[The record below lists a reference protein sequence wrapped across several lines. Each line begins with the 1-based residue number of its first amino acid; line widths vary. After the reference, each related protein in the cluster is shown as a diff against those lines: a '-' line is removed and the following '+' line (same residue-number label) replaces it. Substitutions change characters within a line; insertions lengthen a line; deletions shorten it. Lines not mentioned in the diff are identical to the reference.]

1 MAADWFYMKDG
12 TRFGPIDAA
21 KLKQFADS
29 GVIRPDELVWK
40 QGVKQWAKAA
50 SVRGLFEP
58 QAFTADAGTTPQPET
73 NEETAGIESGGYSGE
88 AEQPIVV
95 EARKRTFRKR
105 KTFPALGFV
114 AGLFVLVAALIMLCG
129 VLGFIALM
137 TQAAGATG
145 EFGDPSTAGLV
156 LGAFVAVLV
165 AAAFAVI
172 YLASAE
178 VIRLALYAVTLLE
191 DIRDEAAHIA

>member
-21 KLKQFADS
+21 TLKQLADS
-29 GVIRPDELVWK
+29 GVIRPDSLVWK

-50 SVRGLFEP
+50 AVKGLFDAQAVAADVAASQQTEP
-58 QAFTADAGTTPQPET
+58 L
-73 NEETAGIESGGYSGE
+73 EEATDIDSGPGSGDL
-88 AEQPIVV
+88 EQPILVR
-95 EARKRTFRKR
+95 ASKRTFRKR

-114 AGLFVLVAALIMLCG
+114 AGIFTLMAILIMTGGLLACIG
-129 VLGFIALM
+129 VF
-137 TQAAGATG
+137 
-145 EFGDPSTAGLV
+145 STA
-156 LGAFVAVLV
+156 LGANQEGGGQSPGFLIFLAIGLLIL

-191 DIRDEAAHIA
+191 DIRDEA

>member
-1 MAADWFYMKDG
+1 MAADWFYTKDG

-21 KLKQFADS
+21 KLKQLADS
-29 GVIRPDELVWK
+29 GVIRPDDLVWK

-50 SVRGLFEP
+50 AVKGLFDAQAVAAGVGVFHQTEP
-58 QAFTADAGTTPQPET
+58 LEEATDIDTVAG
-73 NEETAGIESGGYSGE
+73 SGTDSGD
-88 AEQPIVV
+88 PIVV
-95 EARKRTFRKR
+95 QARKRTFRKR

-114 AGLFVLVAALIMLCG
+114 AGIFTLIAVLITTGGVIACIG
-129 VLGFIALM
+129 VLAKAFGASQEVGGQPPAFAFLIAIGILI
-137 TQAAGATG
+137 
-145 EFGDPSTAGLV
+145 L
-156 LGAFVAVLV
+156 

-191 DIRDEAAHIA
+191 DIRDEA